1 MAKDNPDAL
10 AFIWWIEMNKAL
22 ELMEARGGKVRPL
35 DQHLQNGELN
45 LTEFIPTP
53 KR

>member
-1 MAKDNPDAL
+1 MDGLK
-10 AFIWWIEMNKAL
+10 
-22 ELMEARGGKVRPL
+22 ARGGRVRPL

-45 LTEFIPTP
+45 LTEVVPLP